1 MKPNNMI
8 LLAAAIA
15 ALAAGCKSNDYDD
28 GTTPLGNAAWI
39 DAAET
44 APETRVTFKKTVTDL
59 DRTFA
64 VKLVSPAPSDMT
76 ADFRLDEAAMA
87 TYNHRNGTQYE
98 LLPAQYYD
106 LPQTN
111 TRIEAGKSVSEDV
124 TIHFK
129 SLDGLEIDETYLFP
143 VSLTGTSAGIGLL
156 HGSETVYYLVRRSSA
171 DRKSTRLNSS
181 HVALSRMPSSA

>member
-76 ADFRLDEAAMA
+76 GNRFCL
-87 TYNHRNGTQYE
+87 
-98 LLPAQYYD
+98 
-106 LPQTN
+106 
-111 TRIEAGKSVSEDV
+111 
-124 TIHFK
+124 
-129 SLDGLEIDETYLFP
+129 
-143 VSLTGTSAGIGLL
+143 
-156 HGSETVYYLVRRSSA
+156 
-171 DRKSTRLNSS
+171 
-181 HVALSRMPSSA
+181 

>member
-76 ADFRLDEAAMA
+76 ADFRLDEAAVA

-143 VSLTGTSAGIGLL
+143 RIARRDVGGHRATARFRNGLL
-156 HGSETVYYLVRRSSA
+156 SRATFFGHHHGSRPDGMLYV
-171 DRKSTRLNSS
+171 D
-181 HVALSRMPSSA
+181 SRI

>member
-76 ADFRLDEAAMA
+76 ADFRLDEAARGDLQSPKRYAVRITARPVLRPPANQHPYRSGEKCLGGCDDSFQESGRTRNRRNISFPRIAHRDVGGHRA
-87 TYNHRNGTQYE
+87 TARFRNG
-98 LLPAQYYD
+98 LLSRA
-106 LPQTN
+106 TFF
-111 TRIEAGKSVSEDV
+111 G
-124 TIHFK
+124 HH
-129 SLDGLEIDETYLFP
+129 
-143 VSLTGTSAGIGLL
+143 
-156 HGSETVYYLVRRSSA
+156 HGSRPDGMLYV
-171 DRKSTRLNSS
+171 D
-181 HVALSRMPSSA
+181 SRI

>member
-76 ADFRLDEAAMA
+76 ADFRLDEAAVA

-111 TRIEAGKSVSEDV
+111 TRIAHRDV
-124 TIHFK
+124 GGHRATARFRN
-129 SLDGLEIDETYLFP
+129 
-143 VSLTGTSAGIGLL
+143 GLL
-156 HGSETVYYLVRRSSA
+156 SRATFFGHHHGSRPDGMLYV
-171 DRKSTRLNSS
+171 D
-181 HVALSRMPSSA
+181 SRI